1 MAEFRNER
9 CVDIVPTLSYNFL
22 QINHLQHSKTRSL
35 SELDMTTSTKWF
47 LAIFLTLVVVGV
59 GFMLLFY
66 SVVRTAGEST
76 KETVTF
82 GRGDKIAIVEVEGVI
97 MSSEEVVR
105 QLKKYRGDG
114 SIKGIL
120 LRIDSPGGA
129 VVPSQEMYEEVKKT
143 RAEKP
148 IVASMGSVA
157 ASGGYYV
164 ACGASRLVANRG
176 TLTGS
181 IGVISEFLQL
191 HEALAKLG
199 IDVKTIKAGNL
210 KDAGSMTSKMNAEQ
224 EKYFQ
229 GLMDEVHKQFVAVV
243 KEARKLDDDEVIALA
258 DGRVFTGEQAVEL
271 GLVDTLGTYEEAIQI
286 AATLCGIEGE
296 PSIVKERERKS
307 FFDRMF
313 EVDEKIEA
321 VKKEFFEKPILSY
334 RFVGPF

>member
-1 MAEFRNER
+1 M
-9 CVDIVPTLSYNFL
+9 S
-22 QINHLQHSKTRSL
+22 Q
-35 SELDMTTSTKWF
+35 STKWF
-47 LAIFLTLVVVGV
+47 LAIFLTLAVISV

-66 SVVRTAGEST
+66 SVVRTTGEST
-76 KETVTF
+76 RETVTL
-82 GRGDKIAIVEVEGVI
+82 GRGDKLAVVELNGVI
-97 MSSEEVVR
+97 TSSEDVVR
-105 QLKKYRGDG
+105 QLKKYRDDSG
-114 SIKGIL
+114 IKGVV

-143 RAEKP
+143 RVLKP
-148 IVASMGSVA
+148 VIVSMGSVA

-199 IDVKTIKAGNL
+199 IDVKTIKAGKM
-210 KDAGSMTSKMNAEQ
+210 KDAGSSTRRMDPDH

-229 GLMDEVHKQFVAVV
+229 QIMDQVHKQFIAVV
-243 KEARKLDDDEVIALA
+243 EEARELEHTEALAIA

-286 AATLCGIEGE
+286 AAAMCDIEGE
-296 PSIVKERERKS
+296 PSLVKERERKGV
-307 FFDRMF
+307 FNRMF
-313 EVDEKIEA
+313 DVDEKIEA
-321 VKKEFFEKPILSY
+321 MRKELLEKPILSY
-334 RFVGPF
+334 RFVEPF

>member
-1 MAEFRNER
+1 M
-9 CVDIVPTLSYNFL
+9 S
-22 QINHLQHSKTRSL
+22 Q
-35 SELDMTTSTKWF
+35 STKWF
-47 LAIFLTLVVVGV
+47 LAIFLTLVVIGV

-66 SVVRTAGEST
+66 SVVRTTGEST
-76 KETVTF
+76 RETVTL
-82 GRGDKIAIVEVEGVI
+82 GRGDRLAVVELKGAIT
-97 MSSEEVVR
+97 SSEDVVR
-105 QLKKYRGDG
+105 QLKKYREDSG
-114 SIKGIL
+114 IKGIV

-143 RAEKP
+143 REVKP
-148 IVASMGSVA
+148 VIVSMGSVA

-199 IDVKTIKAGNL
+199 IDVKTIKAGKM
-210 KDAGSMTSKMNAEQ
+210 KDAGSSTRRMDPDH

-229 GLMDEVHKQFVAVV
+229 QIMDQVHKQFITVV
-243 KEARKLDDDEVIALA
+243 EGARELEHSEALAIA

-286 AATLCGIEGE
+286 AAAMCNIEGE
-296 PSIVKERERKS
+296 PSLVKERERKG
-307 FFDRMF
+307 FFNRMF
-313 EVDEKIEA
+313 DVDETIEA
-321 VKKEFFEKPILSY
+321 MRKELLEKPILSY
-334 RFVGPF
+334 RFVEPF

>member
-1 MAEFRNER
+1 M
-9 CVDIVPTLSYNFL
+9 S
-22 QINHLQHSKTRSL
+22 Q
-35 SELDMTTSTKWF
+35 STKWF
-47 LAIFLTLVVVGV
+47 LAIFLTLVVIGV

-66 SVVRTAGEST
+66 SVVRTTGEST
-76 KETVTF
+76 RETVTL
-82 GRGDKIAIVEVEGVI
+82 GRGDRLAVVELKGAIT
-97 MSSEEVVR
+97 SSEDVVR
-105 QLKKYRGDG
+105 QLKKYREDSG
-114 SIKGIL
+114 IKGIV

-143 RAEKP
+143 REVKP
-148 IVASMGSVA
+148 VIVSMGSVA

-199 IDVKTIKAGNL
+199 IDVKTIKAGKM
-210 KDAGSMTSKMNAEQ
+210 KDAGSSTRRMDPDH

-229 GLMDEVHKQFVAVV
+229 QIMDQVHKQFITVV
-243 KEARKLDDDEVIALA
+243 EGARELEHSEALAIA

-286 AATLCGIEGE
+286 AAAMCNIEGE
-296 PSIVKERERKS
+296 PSIVKERERKG
-307 FFDRMF
+307 FFNRMF
-313 EVDEKIEA
+313 DVDETIEA
-321 VKKEFFEKPILSY
+321 MRKELLEKPILSY
-334 RFVGPF
+334 RFVEPF

>member
-1 MAEFRNER
+1 M
-9 CVDIVPTLSYNFL
+9 S
-22 QINHLQHSKTRSL
+22 Q
-35 SELDMTTSTKWF
+35 STKWF
-47 LAIFLTLVVVGV
+47 LAIFLTLVVIGV

-66 SVVRTAGEST
+66 SVVRTTAEST
-76 KETVTF
+76 RETVTL
-82 GRGDKIAIVEVEGVI
+82 GRGDKLAVVELKGAIT
-97 MSSEEVVR
+97 SSEDVVR
-105 QLKKYRGDG
+105 QLKKYRDDSG
-114 SIKGIL
+114 IKGIV

-143 RAEKP
+143 REVKP
-148 IVASMGSVA
+148 VIVSMGSVA

-199 IDVKTIKAGNL
+199 IDVKTIKAGKM
-210 KDAGSMTSKMNAEQ
+210 KDAGSSTRRMDPDH

-229 GLMDEVHKQFVAVV
+229 QIMDQVHKQFIAVV
-243 KEARKLDDDEVIALA
+243 EGARELEHTEALAIA

-286 AATLCGIEGE
+286 AAAMCDIEGE
-296 PSIVKERERKS
+296 PSLVKERERKGV
-307 FFDRMF
+307 FNRMF
-313 EVDEKIEA
+313 DVDKKIETMR
-321 VKKEFFEKPILSY
+321 KELLEKPILSY
-334 RFVGPF
+334 RFVEPF